1 LCVYRCKPR
10 FWGSAITQIDV
21 GELDL
26 PFGEQNHS
34 PLAFLSGSFKNA
46 ASRWPIVEKE
56 AFAIVE
62 NVCRMKYLLMR
73 TGEFHLFTDHRNLQ
87 YIFNP
92 YGHNPGV
99 QRHDVAE
106 LERWSIKLMSFDYVV
121 EHIPGEDNVWGDLLS
136 RWGAGVSS
144 APVLA
149 IRAVLQAPVAPL
161 FDSFFRLPKRGDFS
175 DVQAAFP
182 SEIPELLCLD
192 DDGVWRVASNRIW
205 VPTSALEL

>member
-1 LCVYRCKPR
+1 VFTDASLD

-34 PLAFLSGSFKNA
+34 PLAFLSESFKNA

-62 NVCRMKYLLMR
+62 TVCRMEYLLMR
-73 TGEFHLFTDHRNLQ
+73 PGGFHLFTDHRNLQ

-99 QRHDVAE
+99 QRHAVAK
-106 LERWSIKLMSFDYVV
+106 LERCSIKLMSFDNVV
-121 EHIPGEDNVWGDLLS
+121 ERIPGEDNVWGDLLS
-136 RWGAGVSS
+136 R
-144 APVLA
+144 
-149 IRAVLQAPVAPL
+149 
-161 FDSFFRLPKRGDFS
+161 
-175 DVQAAFP
+175 
-182 SEIPELLCLD
+182 
-192 DDGVWRVASNRIW
+192 
-205 VPTSALEL
+205 